1 MIQNQVNH
9 YSSTLLAMISMRF
22 SFEPRSVR
30 LRLPG
35 CVVVGRTTHGHRS
48 TVFAVHLP
56 AVIDTLLGRGQEHL
70 MRDVSCTLPHRI
82 KPSGAPMRTTLAIDD
97 DVLAAAKHLAERQS
111 KTVGEVISALARQ
124 SLHRAPRSATVRNGV
139 PLLPR
144 RKDAAPV
151 TLDLVNQLR
160 DELP

>member
-1 MIQNQVNH
+1 MQAIAP
-9 YSSTLLAMISMRF
+9 Y
-22 SFEPRSVR
+22 
-30 LRLPG
+30 
-35 CVVVGRTTHGHRS
+35 
-48 TVFAVHLP
+48 
-56 AVIDTLLGRGQEHL
+56 
-70 MRDVSCTLPHRI
+70 
-82 KPSGAPMRTTLAIDD
+82 PSEATMRTTLAIDD
-97 DVLAAAKHLAERQS
+97 DVLAAARHLAERQS

-124 SLHRAPRSATVRNGV
+124 SLHRTPRSTALRNGV